1 MNILVQQQPVYA
13 YTGGKPFESGK
24 PSVLFIHG
32 AANDHSVWTY
42 QARCVAHHGWNAL
55 ALDLPGHGRS
65 FGAVK
70 STIGAYA
77 DWLVATLDHAGIER
91 ATLVGHSM
99 GSLIALDAAMRCAK
113 RVERLMLIGC
123 SVPMPVSQALLDA
136 ARNRPADAFDM
147 LNLWGHAPQLK
158 WGRNPT
164 PGTSSLMAYRRL
176 LERSAPGVLAN
187 DLTACQAYAAETG
200 QLAAITARTVLL
212 TGARDAMTPTKAGAA
227 LAGAIPGARFVAVAH
242 AGHSLMQESPTVV
255 THHLKEWLK

>member
-1 MNILVQQQPVYA
+1 VNILVQQQPAYA
-13 YTGGKPFESGK
+13 YTGGKPFDAAK
-24 PSVLFIHG
+24 PSVVFIHG

-42 QARCVAHHGWNAL
+42 QARFVAHHGWNAL

-91 ATLVGHSM
+91 ATLIGHSM

-123 SVPMPVSQALLDA
+123 SVPMPVSEALLDA
-136 ARNRPADAFDM
+136 AHNRPDDAFDM
-147 LNLWGHAPQLK
+147 LNLWGHAPQLR

-176 LERSAPGVLAN
+176 LEKSAPGLLAT
-187 DLTACQAYAAETG
+187 DLATCAAYAPAVGE
-200 QLAAITARTVLL
+200 LRAITAKTTVL
-212 TGARDAMTPTKAGAA
+212 TGSRDAMTPAKAGSA
-227 LAGAIPGARFVAVAH
+227 LAAQIPGAHFVALAD
-242 AGHSLMQESPTVV
+242 AGHALMQEAPVRV
-255 THHLKEWLK
+255 IDELKHLLR